1 MALGKIWDESGF
13 GGGQSFAVIAQNI
26 EERFAQSIRRITAS
40 DIAYVIGTRGD
51 RCIRWFQKSTPSW
64 AQALVP
70 QLKLLLAMLRDSMSG
85 QFQLSWKDMSAITA
99 TLLYIGNPFDVLPNS
114 LPQVGHLDDALVVAL
129 CVSTV
134 RKDLRRYAQTKGT
147 KFEEMEILVTPSSP
161 ETSS

>member
-1 MALGKIWDESGF
+1 M
-13 GGGQSFAVIAQNI
+13 
-26 EERFAQSIRRITAS
+26 QSIKRITAN

-51 RCIRWFQKSTPSW
+51 RCVRWFQTSTPSW

-85 QFQLSWKDMSAITA
+85 QFQLSWADMSAITA

-114 LPQVGHLDDALVVAL
+114 LPEVGHLDDALVVAL

-134 RKDLRRYAQTKGT
+134 RKDLRRYALARGAQLGDV
-147 KFEEMEILVTPSSP
+147 EILVTPESSG
-161 ETSS
+161 SSS

>member
-1 MALGKIWDESGF
+1 
-13 GGGQSFAVIAQNI
+13 VIAENI
-26 EERFAQSIRRITAS
+26 ENRFVQSVKRITAN

-51 RCIRWFQKSTPSW
+51 RCVRWFQKNTPPW

-114 LPQVGHLDDALVVAL
+114 LPEVGHLDDALVVAL

-134 RKDLRRYAQTKGT
+134 RKDLRRYALARGT
-147 KFEEMEILVTPSSP
+147 TLDVETPVIPSSAD
-161 ETSS
+161 SSP

>member
-1 MALGKIWDESGF
+1 M
-13 GGGQSFAVIAQNI
+13 IAENI
-26 EERFAQSIRRITAS
+26 ETRFAQSVKRITAN

-51 RCIRWFQKSTPSW
+51 RCVRWFSKNTPPW

-114 LPQVGHLDDALVVAL
+114 LPEVGHLDDALVVAL
-129 CVSTV
+129 CISTV
-134 RKDLRRYAQTKGT
+134 RKDLRRYALARGT
-147 KFEEMEILVTPSSP
+147 KLENVELLVTPESSG
-161 ETSS
+161 TSQ

>member
-1 MALGKIWDESGF
+1 MLGKIWDESGF

-26 EERFAQSIRRITAS
+26 EEQFAQSVKRITAA

-51 RCIRWFQKSTPSW
+51 RCVRYFQKSTPPW

-85 QFQLSWKDMSAITA
+85 QFQLSWKDMAAITA
-99 TLLYIGNPFDVLPNS
+99 TLLYVGNPFAVLPNS
-114 LPQVGHLDDALVVAL
+114 LPEVGHLDDALVVAL

-134 RKDLRRYAQTKGT
+134 RKDFRRYAQSKGVKLDDT
-147 KFEEMEILVTPSSP
+147 EIMA
-161 ETSS
+161 TSS